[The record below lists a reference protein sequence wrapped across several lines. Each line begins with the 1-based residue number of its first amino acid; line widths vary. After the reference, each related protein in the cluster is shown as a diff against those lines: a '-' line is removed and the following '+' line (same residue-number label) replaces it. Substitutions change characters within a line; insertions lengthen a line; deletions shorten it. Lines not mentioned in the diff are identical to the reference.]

1 MSGKVSTLGLTL
13 DPRLKQRLVGAAVL
27 LALAVIFLPMLL
39 DGTGHQAGLNLRDGI
54 PPEPEFARPEA
65 PAPLERQAT
74 PVPPQ
79 ETRPAPRSEARAVP
93 QAVPQ
98 VAPQPVPEPAAPAAE
113 PAPQSRTPT
122 APAPATPP
130 PAPTRAP
137 AAASDPGPGG
147 WAVQVG
153 SFGERANAE
162 AERDRLRRAGF
173 QVLVEPAR
181 AGDRQIFRVKVG
193 PVSTREEAERLRSR
207 LGTEQSLQGIV
218 VTHP

>member
-1 MSGKVSTLGLTL
+1 MKGIISATVSTLGPTL

-39 DGTGHQAGLNLRDGI
+39 DGTGQQAGLNLRDGI
-54 PPEPEFARPEA
+54 PPEPEFARPEP
-65 PAPLERQAT
+65 PAPLERQAS
-74 PVPPQ
+74 PAPPL
-79 ETRPAPRSEARAVP
+79 ETRPAPRSEART
-93 QAVPQ
+93 VPQ
-98 VAPQPVPEPAAPAAE
+98 VAPQPAPERAAE
-113 PAPQSRTPT
+113 PAPQSITPM
-122 APAPATPP
+122 APAPVTPP
-130 PAPTRAP
+130 PASTRAP

-153 SFGERANAE
+153 SFSERANAE

>member
-1 MSGKVSTLGLTL
+1 M
-13 DPRLKQRLVGAAVL
+13 L

-39 DGTGHQAGLNLRDGI
+39 DGSGHQAGLNLRDGI

-65 PAPLERQAT
+65 PAPLERQALPPT
-74 PVPPQ
+74 PL
-79 ETRPAPRSEARAVP
+79 ESRPAPRSEARAVP
-93 QAVPQ
+93 QA
-98 VAPQPVPEPAAPAAE
+98 APQPVPEPVAPAAQ
-113 PAPQSRTPT
+113 PAPQART
-122 APAPATPP
+122 PATPAPVAPP
-130 PAPTRAP
+130 PASSRAP
-137 AAASDPGPGG
+137 AAAADPGPGG

-153 SFGERANAE
+153 SFSERANAE

-181 AGDRQIFRVKVG
+181 AGERQIFRVKVG